1 MCNPLLK
8 HKGKL
13 EMTPIFFLVGM
24 LAMSLVLTA
33 NAQVEVKQSVTT
45 NYNGQK
51 TSIKTDS
58 KAPANICLGLPSAC
72 DLPSGA
78 ICQGSRDFCTSGFYA
93 PAEETK
99 LRVIQGG
106 GTVDITNKPGEFSI
120 LYCDDNLVCHTYKL
134 VKNIIQKVS
143 KK

>member
-1 MCNPLLK
+1 MLK

>member
-1 MCNPLLK
+1 MLK

-24 LAMSLVLTA
+24 LAMSLVLTT